1 MAPTKAELQTQ
12 LRELNRG
19 FPRMPVSKMKV
30 HELEAAIDGMKKA
43 KEHATTSLATK
54 TPALPGP
61 KGPREIQVEEVE
73 SGDVAISVP
82 QAPKKKEVASKKKVK
97 IATEDSE
104 DEGPVSPLI
113 PAHRSA
119 AASKAKSEP
128 THYCNCPACPTK
140 NKK

>member
-1 MAPTKAELQTQ
+1 MTVTKAELQTQ

-61 KGPREIQVEEVE
+61 KGPREIEVEEVE
-73 SGDVAISVP
+73 SGDVAIRVP
-82 QAPKKKEVASKKKVK
+82 QAPKKKEITKPKKVK
-97 IATEDSE
+97 MAIEDSE

-119 AASKAKSEP
+119 PVSKAKSEP

>member
-1 MAPTKAELQTQ
+1 
-12 LRELNRG
+12 
-19 FPRMPVSKMKV
+19 MPVSKMKV

-61 KGPREIQVEEVE
+61 KGPREIKVEEVE

-82 QAPKKKEVASKKKVK
+82 QAPKKKEVASKRPSQMDAEASHAPKKKVK

-119 AASKAKSEP
+119 AKAKSEP